1 MMPIKELFYNIQSSL
16 PGWLGGLSDEEAKVK
31 REQLD
36 AEYKDLDDRA
46 TARKLKREEI
56 QLERGTH
63 ESQKKVDAQGN
74 EISARQLK
82 AQELDFKFQ
91 NQMAEFKDGAATKY
105 NRVNQKEM
113 EVLDGKA
120 KLQKKTMDVTE
131 TALANL
137 PKEKNFNDSMMLLK
151 QEALQQKS
159 KFISP
164 KDQTKSNTP
173 TTSSV
178 NATITPTATTEEQN
192 TTKPVANTSAGG
204 GTTQTTST
212 TENVFAELNTNVV
225 ELVKLTNQQLR
236 MQGKTVGAIENLSN
250 VGNLLKS
257 V

>member
-1 MMPIKELFYNIQSSL
+1 
-16 PGWLGGLSDEEAKVK
+16 
-31 REQLD
+31 
-36 AEYKDLDDRA
+36 
-46 TARKLKREEI
+46 
-56 QLERGTH
+56 
-63 ESQKKVDAQGN
+63 
-74 EISARQLK
+74 
-82 AQELDFKFQ
+82 
-91 NQMAEFKDGAATKY
+91 
-105 NRVNQKEM
+105 
-113 EVLDGKA
+113 
-120 KLQKKTMDVTE
+120 
-131 TALANL
+131 
-137 PKEKNFNDSMMLLK
+137 MMLLK